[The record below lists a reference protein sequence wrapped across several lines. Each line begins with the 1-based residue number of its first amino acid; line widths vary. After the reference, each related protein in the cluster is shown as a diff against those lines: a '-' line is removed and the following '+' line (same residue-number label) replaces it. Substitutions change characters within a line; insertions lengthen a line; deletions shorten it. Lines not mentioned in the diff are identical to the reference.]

1 MVIHVRCAS
10 REDQKGLEYVH
21 PIEIEEDGNKYY
33 FFHNGYAPDVH
44 SALRGRLTLLP
55 ASTVAANCLCFG
67 PEGITVANWF
77 SQDIGYPQYYTMH
90 FLQGTDVKI
99 IASEQIRYHDGI
111 DAWRPLGN
119 GTIIQI
125 PHARI

>member
-1 MVIHVRCAS
+1 MAWLRPSLFAKFS
-10 REDQKGLEYVH
+10 Q
-21 PIEIEEDGNKYY
+21 
-33 FFHNGYAPDVH
+33 

>member
-1 MVIHVRCAS
+1 VAQAVALRKFS
-10 REDQKGLEYVH
+10 Q
-21 PIEIEEDGNKYY
+21 
-33 FFHNGYAPDVH
+33 

-77 SQDIGYPQYYTMH
+77 SRISGTAVLYDA
-90 FLQGTDVKI
+90 FSSGTDVKI